1 MKRVEPKLIAWLRL
15 SIATFLGLVAINLGL
30 PALLLLLQ
38 IPSFVIGGDELWL
51 LQWQNDKTGS
61 NLQFNLLPLCIIA
74 IALSIIII
82 LIKDRKNR

>member
-1 MKRVEPKLIAWLRL
+1 MKRVEPKLVAWLRL
-15 SIATFLGLVAINLGL
+15 SIVTFLGLVAINLGL

-38 IPSFVIGGDELWL
+38 FPSFVIGGDELWF

-82 LIKDRKNR
+82 LVKDRKNR

>member
-51 LQWQNDKTGS
+51 LQWQNDKLALTFS
-61 NLQFNLLPLCIIA
+61 SIFSLYASLRSPLA
-74 IALSIIII
+74 S
-82 LIKDRKNR
+82 

>member
-15 SIATFLGLVAINLGL
+15 SVVTFLGLVAINLGL

-38 IPSFVIGGDELWL
+38 VPSFVIGGDRLWL
-51 LQWQNDKTGS
+51 LQWQNDETGS
-61 NLQFNLLPLCIIA
+61 SIQFNLLSLCVIA
-74 IALSIIII
+74 IALSIVMI